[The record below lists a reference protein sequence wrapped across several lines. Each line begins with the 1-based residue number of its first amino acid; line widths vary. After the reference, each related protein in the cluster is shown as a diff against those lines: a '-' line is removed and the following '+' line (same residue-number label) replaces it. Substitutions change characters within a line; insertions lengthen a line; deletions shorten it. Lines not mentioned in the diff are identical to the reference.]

1 MPEILREKGIEV
13 IVLTVPA
20 VAAQQV
26 VDKAAAS
33 GTLKGILNF
42 AAAAIAAPKGVLVY
56 RVDISIEL
64 EKLLF
69 YLKTPVS

>member
-1 MPEILREKGIEV
+1 M
-13 IVLTVPA
+13 
-20 VAAQQV
+20 AAQQV

>member
-1 MPEILREKGIEV
+1 
-13 IVLTVPA
+13 